1 MPNPISYQT
10 PLGAVLD
17 FGGVESYCFDNPWAS
32 LNEHEKSCISITRRD
47 GKWNDGPYALGRLA
61 GRPIDKGQT
70 TARVISTFLNER
82 VFTVDAMERIC
93 RSLKRRVGP
102 PMDNTIF
109 KSEEV
114 EEAIVAVRLGQVAR
128 CLLGEVRPIQELAR
142 LAKDSLLFTGN
153 YPERQGSGVG

>member
-1 MPNPISYQT
+1 M
-10 PLGAVLD
+10 
-17 FGGVESYCFDNPWAS
+17 
-32 LNEHEKSCISITRRD
+32 
-47 GKWNDGPYALGRLA
+47 YALGML
-61 GRPIDKGQT
+61 GGQPIDKGQE
-70 TARVISTFLNER
+70 TARVISTLLNER
-82 VFTVDAMERIC
+82 VFTVDAVERIC

-128 CLLGEVRPIQELAR
+128 CLPEEVRPIQDLAR

>member
-1 MPNPISYQT
+1 MSYI
-10 PLGAVLD
+10 
-17 FGGVESYCFDNPWAS
+17 F
-32 LNEHEKSCISITRRD
+32 ITHKD
-47 GKWNDGPYALGRLA
+47 GKWNYGSRYCLGLLGGGPRTQGFE
-61 GRPIDKGQT
+61 
-70 TARVISTFLNER
+70 TACVISTLLNEG
-82 VFTVDAMERIC
+82 VFTVDAVDRIC

-109 KSEEV
+109 KSEKV

-128 CLLGEVRPIQELAR
+128 FPSEEVRPIQDLAR